1 MYPLGATVSE
11 QRARPRCWGRRPGPL
26 PAAPRVFPSG
36 QPSKVKGGDAI
47 SQQSPRPKA
56 APTHC
61 DHPPWHST
69 LGHKHNRL
77 SPEDRCEYNRPTP
90 RTLVGKPS
98 LLCPAGRAIHAAR
111 DGPPRAPTR
120 PGSAG
125 PGLRRR
131 GKLWL
136 SPAHRLS
143 GDRKDGSGVRTARV
157 RRRGAGAYLR
167 GSGATCGRRDR
178 PSAASEGQSAGCARQ

>member
-1 MYPLGATVSE
+1 MSSCIHSGLLYQSSE
-11 QRARPRCWGRRPGPL
+11 QGHDAGGGGRAHSQGPHVSFHQDSQ
-26 PAAPRVFPSG
+26 AR
-36 QPSKVKGGDAI
+36 SKVEMPAVPQAK
-47 SQQSPRPKA
+47 SRSHTLRPPSL
-56 APTHC
+56 APYTR
-61 DHPPWHST
+61 PQAQKP
-69 LGHKHNRL
+69 

-136 SPAHRLS
+136 SPADRLN
-143 GDRKDGSGVRTARV
+143 GEGKDGSGVRNARV
-157 RRRGAGAYLR
+157 RRRGEGAYLR
-167 GSGATCGRRDR
+167 GSGATCG
-178 PSAASEGQSAGCARQ
+178 